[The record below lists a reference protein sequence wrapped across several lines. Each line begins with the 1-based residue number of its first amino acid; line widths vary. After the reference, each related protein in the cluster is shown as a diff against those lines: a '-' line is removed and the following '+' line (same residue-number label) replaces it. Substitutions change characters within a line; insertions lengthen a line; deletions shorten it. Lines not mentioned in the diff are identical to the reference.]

1 MNTIDRYKKLTE
13 NDVDAKPL
21 STIENYR
28 KLTKSGIRANLNYF
42 QTRMDRLKRE
52 IRELEFQ
59 YQLNI
64 CAYSWMIDNQGETD
78 ATPDQ
83 PTSADGRADD

>member
-1 MNTIDRYKKLTE
+1 MT
-13 NDVDAKPL
+13 
-21 STIENYR
+21 TIEPYK

-42 QTRMDRLKRE
+42 QNRMDRLKRE
-52 IRELEFQ
+52 IHELEFQ

-64 CAYSWMIDNQGETD
+64 CAYSWMIDQGETD
-78 ATPDQ
+78 ATPDR

>member
-13 NDVDAKPL
+13 NDAKPL
-21 STIENYR
+21 NIIEPYKN
-28 KLTKSGIRANLNYF
+28 LSKSGIRANLNYY
-42 QTRMDRLKRE
+42 QTRMDRLRRE

-64 CAYSWMIDNQGETD
+64 CAYSWMIDDQGETH
-78 ATPDQ
+78 ATLDQ
-83 PTSADGRADD
+83 STSADGRADD